1 MGAIISIL
9 TGILKFKSQRIYAF
23 HCTKKQ
29 ILIKWNEMEN
39 RKSDT
44 LFQRD
49 ESRILE
55 SRVKYKTAPDR
66 ECMKEYVKPI
76 CV

>member
-1 MGAIISIL
+1 MGAIIAIL

-29 ILIKWNEMEN
+29 TLIKWNEMEN

-44 LFQRD
+44 LFQSWNH
-49 ESRILE
+49 ELNIKLH
-55 SRVKYKTAPDR
+55 
-66 ECMKEYVKPI
+66 PI
-76 CV
+76 VNA

>member
-23 HCTKKQ
+23 HYAKKQ
-29 ILIKWNEMEN
+29 TLIKWNEMEN

-55 SRVKYKTAPDR
+55 SRVKYKTVPDR